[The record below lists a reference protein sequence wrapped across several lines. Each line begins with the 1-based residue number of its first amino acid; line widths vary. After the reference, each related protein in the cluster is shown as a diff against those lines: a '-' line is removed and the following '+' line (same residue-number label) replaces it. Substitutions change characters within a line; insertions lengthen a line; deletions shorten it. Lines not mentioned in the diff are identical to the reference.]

1 MINKDLKSLYKRSI
15 NFNMYFDSN
24 EAVLAEGAIRR
35 RGRVPV
41 TILNDNNLI
50 VFELKKEI

>member
-24 EAVLAEGAIRR
+24 EAVLAEAAIRQ